1 MDSDLEEVS
10 SFHSDYTIQE
20 FEESIIEEFII
31 TPSSELIFHGPFE
44 ETSTSQLKL
53 FNMTKNTKCFKIKTL
68 EPSKYRV
75 KPRCGIIR
83 PEEFRTVQISLLP
96 NQVNEFLNKQK
107 FLVQVV
113 DVADSECDPLSLWK
127 DVNPGDVFSKKLHC
141 IFTEERA
148 IFQKDI
154 ESSSVY
160 EPSAEF
166 KDLLDLEQ
174 LRFQNNEMQE
184 ELEELK
190 NIHSSILEEFFP
202 DSQMQIKSFEEEIF
216 DPRRLIISTI
226 LFVIFF
232 VIGMMSHS
240 CDFQFD

>member
-1 MDSDLEEVS
+1 MDSDLEVVS
-10 SFHSDYTIQE
+10 SFHSDYSIRE

-31 TPSSELIFHGPFE
+31 TPSSELIFH
-44 ETSTSQLKL
+44 
-53 FNMTKNTKCFKIKTL
+53 
-68 EPSKYRV
+68 V
-75 KPRCGIIR
+75 
-83 PEEFRTVQISLLP
+83 SLLP
-96 NQVNEFLNKQK
+96 NQVNEFLNNKQK

-127 DVNPGDVFSKKLHC
+127 EVNPGDIFSKKLHC

-148 IFQKDI
+148 ISHKDV
-154 ESSSVY
+154 EFSSVY

-202 DSQMQIKSFEEEIF
+202 DSQMQIKSFEEVIF
-216 DPRRLIISTI
+216 DPRRLIISTT
-226 LFVIFF
+226 LFVVFF
-232 VIGMMSHS
+232 VIGMMSQS